1 MNLDEEPIAQEN
13 IKDVLFDDMKHIQ
26 MVAIDQQI
34 QDLQEKAQSELDINQ
49 KIKIGKEISVLVLEK
64 NKVRNKEI
72 KDETI

>member
-1 MNLDEEPIAQEN
+1 
-13 IKDVLFDDMKHIQ
+13 

-72 KDETI
+72 NDETI